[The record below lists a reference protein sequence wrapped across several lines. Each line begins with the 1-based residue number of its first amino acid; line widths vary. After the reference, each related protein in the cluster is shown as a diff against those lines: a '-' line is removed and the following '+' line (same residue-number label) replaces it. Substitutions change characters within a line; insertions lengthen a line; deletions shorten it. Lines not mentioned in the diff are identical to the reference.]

1 MKKLFFTMLFLATSL
16 CFSQSVNDYKYAIVP
31 SKFEFF
37 KDKDQY
43 RLNTLTKLLMEK
55 YGFVTYFDTD
65 ILPSEVAESNC
76 NKVYVEL
83 KNTGNL
89 FKTKLVVVLKDC
101 KNQVLFTSL
110 EGISKEKEYLVAY
123 TQALR
128 EAFTSFDK
136 LEYKYSGMQNVK
148 TEEVSNYKMITKD
161 ATLKI
166 QENGIMIVESDLEFQ
181 NLLVAETIKLGYLL
195 IDPKTST
202 IVLKLYKTS
211 NDNVFIANSNTING
225 VVIRKGQEIFFEY
238 YQDKNL
244 ISKKLNVSF

>member
-1 MKKLFFTMLFLATSL
+1 
-16 CFSQSVNDYKYAIVP
+16 
-31 SKFEFF
+31 
-37 KDKDQY
+37 
-43 RLNTLTKLLMEK
+43 
-55 YGFVTYFDTD
+55 
-65 ILPSEVAESNC
+65 
-76 NKVYVEL
+76 
-83 KNTGNL
+83 
-89 FKTKLVVVLKDC
+89 
-101 KNQVLFTSL
+101 
-110 EGISKEKEYLVAY
+110 
-123 TQALR
+123 
-128 EAFTSFDK
+128 
-136 LEYKYSGMQNVK
+136 MQKVK

-244 ISKKLNVSF
+244 ITKKLNVSF